1 MLNLVASNARF
12 RTLLFA
18 QFILNIGEAASDFI
32 IPLVVLKITGS
43 PTLLSLIV
51 VLQMVPYFIFHL
63 PFGAL
68 LDRWDR
74 KRSMML
80 ADLGRALFVLVV
92 VVVHFLGGSALTALF
107 VIAIPFGILSS
118 ISDAARSA
126 VVPQLVKRSELNS
139 AYAWT
144 ESGESVAWIAGP
156 AVAGLVVVTI
166 GAIEALSLV
175 SAALFLFSIAI
186 GFINISR
193 LPTTDTGKKSL
204 FVDVK
209 EGLMFF
215 RRNSQLRTMQF
226 IWTAYGA
233 VGYGI
238 VIGLVYVG
246 SGGNAS
252 QAMAASWAVSAYA
265 LGSVIGTACAGH
277 LRLRSGL
284 VPAACLTVFSMGA
297 TLVSQGSLSYILVGA
312 TLVGAGEGFLLVTY
326 LATRASLS
334 PDHLMGRVVSA
345 AALLDKGAGMLAVMW
360 IGASLSLVGGSA
372 TFLIIAGFGVSLV
385 VVGLSLRRALER
397 SAEPPVG

>member
-1 MLNLVASNARF
+1 MLNLVVSNARF
-12 RTLLFA
+12 RALLFA
-18 QFILNIGEAASDFI
+18 QFFLNIGEAASGFI
-32 IPLVVLKITGS
+32 VPLVVLKITGS

-51 VLQMVPYFIFHL
+51 ILEMVPYFAFHL

-74 KRSMML
+74 KRSMVL
-80 ADLGRALFVLVV
+80 ADLGRALLVLVV

-107 VIAIPFGILSS
+107 IIAIPFGILSS

-126 VVPQLVKRSELNS
+126 VAPQLVKRSELDS

-144 ESGESVAWIAGP
+144 ESGESVAWVAGP
-156 AVAGLVVVTI
+156 AVAGLVVVAI

-175 SAALFLFSIAI
+175 SAALLVFPISI

-193 LPTTDTGKKSL
+193 LPTTDIGKKSL
-204 FVDVK
+204 FIDVK

-215 RRNSQLRTMQF
+215 WRNSQLRTMQF
-226 IWTAYGA
+226 MWTAYGA
-233 VGYGI
+233 IGYGV

-246 SGGNAS
+246 SGGDAS
-252 QAMAASWAVSAYA
+252 HTMAASWAVSAYA
-265 LGSVIGTACAGH
+265 LGSVIGTACAGY

-284 VPAACLTVFSMGA
+284 VPAACLAVFSMGA
-297 TLVSQGSLSYILVGA
+297 VLISQGSLSYMLVGA
-312 TLVGAGEGFLLVTY
+312 TLVGAGEGFLLVIY

-334 PDHLMGRVVSA
+334 AGHFMGRVVSA

-372 TFLIIAGFGVSLV
+372 TFLIVGGFGILLV
-385 VVGLSLRRALER
+385 VVGLSLRRVLER
-397 SAEPPVG
+397 NGDPPVG